1 MPDRFSR
8 TELLLGKDAM
18 ERLAE
23 AHVAVFGL
31 GGVGGYVVE
40 ALARSGI
47 GRFTL
52 IDDDKICVTNVN
64 RQILAVSGTIG
75 KYKAD
80 VAAERIRAIN
90 PKAETE
96 IRKTFFLPSNATEFD
111 FASYSYVADAVDTVT
126 AKIGII
132 LAAQEAGVPVISC
145 MGAGN
150 KIDASGFRVADIYQ
164 TKVCPLAKVMRSELR
179 KRGVKH
185 LKVVYSEEIPVMPSE
200 NDELSCKKNCVCPPG
215 TARTCAERRQVPG
228 STAFAP
234 AAAGLVLAEE
244 IVCDL
249 TGFPKQRF

>member
-75 KYKAD
+75 RYKAD

-96 IRKTFFLPSNATEFD
+96 IRKTFFLPANAAEFD

-150 KIDASGFRVADIYQ
+150 KIDASGFRVADIYK

-185 LKVVYSEEIPVMPSE
+185 LKVVYSEEIPVALSE
-200 NDELSCKKNCVCPPG
+200 DDELSCKKNCVCPPG